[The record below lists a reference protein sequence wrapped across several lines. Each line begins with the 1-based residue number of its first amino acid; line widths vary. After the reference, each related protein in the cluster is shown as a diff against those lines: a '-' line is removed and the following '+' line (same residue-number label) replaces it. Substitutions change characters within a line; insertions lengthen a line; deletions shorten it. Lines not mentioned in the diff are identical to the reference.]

1 MDEQDDNNNNLG
13 GGGSGVDANRTAAS
27 PSLEENAP
35 ELTDQH
41 LSDSLIDALPENLE
55 EDRRDGDRRKEQG
68 MPPDGIERRQWADR
82 RKERALEG
90 RERYLDMVQ
99 RERTML
105 LDQGVVRT
113 TDQLLD
119 MAGAGGASELEE
131 EGIRDRATGDMLRS
145 VLPVQAWLPLSIHLI
160 DLRDGIL
167 RIAPLNELNDRQV
180 DSLKST
186 AQRCGFHVENVEVEI
201 WDRAELLETLR
212 SVHDLSADRCEKTL
226 AQWLSD
232 VDNGLLLNQFQ
243 RDMLAEALQMRAS
256 DIHLLQDSNT
266 DSPNWIKYRIDGDMV
281 PMHLLPPDA
290 MARLTTLLKRDAGL
304 NFGDKTTPKDG
315 RFGFAW
321 QGRNI
326 DVRVAA
332 GPQAQDGEK
341 LTMRLLDRAS
351 LKGFDELFR
360 RHQDVGDYLSKLL
373 SPEIKGGGGLIL
385 LSGPTGSGKTTT
397 MYACVQ
403 EIDRRRRHV
412 LTIEDPIE
420 YELRYATQWQV
431 RPGMPGGSFADLIK
445 AAMRHDP
452 DYIIIGEMRDADT
465 VETSL
470 RAAESGHT
478 VISTIHADTALQTFE
493 RLRSL
498 MPAERERA
506 SSYTLAQQVKCVLNQ
521 RLVRTLC
528 QGCAHKDAASNYLDD
543 HDLAQ
548 LGLGGTEEIRRH
560 NPTGCD
566 LCSRTGIVGRT
577 LLLDALLLTL
587 GPGQRNSIYESIMRN
602 VNELANEE
610 GVIVHTRREG
620 LVDLVL
626 TGLVDPKAALSN
638 LEE

>member
-1 MDEQDDNNNNLG
+1 MSDIEDDTLPNK
-13 GGGSGVDANRTAAS
+13 
-27 PSLEENAP
+27 
-35 ELTDQH
+35 
-41 LSDSLIDALPENLE
+41 DALSVDE
-55 EDRRDGDRRKEQG
+55 RRGDGGKRDRRKSDEG
-68 MPPDGIERRQWADR
+68 SPVGVERRQWQDR
-82 RKERALEG
+82 RKIRSEEG

-99 RERTML
+99 RERAMFI
-105 LDQGVVRT
+105 DMGVSRS

-119 MAGAGGASELEE
+119 MAGAVSLTDEENEGVQSRAS
-131 EGIRDRATGDMLRS
+131 GDQLRTL
-145 VLPVQAWLPLSIHLI
+145 LPVQSWLPLSIHLI
-160 DLRDGIL
+160 GLQDSVLKV
-167 RIAPLNELNDRQV
+167 APLNDLTDRQIEN
-180 DSLKST
+180 LIST
-186 AQRCGFHVENVEVEI
+186 ANRSGLQVNDVDIEI

-232 VDNGLLLNQFQ
+232 IDNGLLLNRFE
-243 RDMLAEALQMRAS
+243 RDMLAEALQLRVS
-256 DIHLLQDSNT
+256 DIHLVQDNNP
-266 DSPNWIKYRIDGDMV
+266 DAPNWIKYRIDGDLTPV
-281 PMHLLPPDA
+281 HLLPAEA
-290 MARLTTLLKRDAGL
+290 MARLTTLLKRNAGL
-304 NFGDKTTPKDG
+304 NFGDRVTPKDG
-315 RFGFAW
+315 RFGFVW
-321 QGRNI
+321 QGRSV

-341 LTMRLLDRAS
+341 ITLRLLDRAA

-360 RHQDVGDYLSKLL
+360 RHEDVGDYLARLL

-397 MYACVQ
+397 LYACVQ
-403 EIDRRRRHV
+403 QIDRRRRHV

-431 RPGMPGGSFADLIK
+431 RPGQHGGEFADLIR
-445 AAMRHDP
+445 ASMRHDP
-452 DYIIIGEMRDADT
+452 DYIVIGEMRDADT

-478 VISTIHADTALQTFE
+478 VISTVHADTALQTFE

-506 SSYTLAQQVKCVLNQ
+506 STFTLSQQVRAILNQ

-528 QGCAHKDAASNYLDD
+528 QGCSHQKKAKEVLSDN
-543 HDLAQ
+543 DLTI
-548 LGLGGTEEIRRH
+548 LNIGTEDDVRMH
-560 NPTGCD
+560 NPSGCD
-566 LCSRTGIVGRT
+566 LCNRTGISGRT
-577 LLLDALLLTL
+577 LLLDAILLTSAA
-587 GPGQRNSIYESIMRN
+587 GNRNSIYEALIQN
-602 VNELANEE
+602 VNNLIGEE

-626 TGLVDPKAALSN
+626 SGQIDPKASLSY